1 MELTAS
7 QKVFTRTIQR
17 RLHFYGFKRPK
28 VRKTLTVHEP
38 NRKRRLQWC
47 KSLKCH
53 TIDNYLK
60 SMIFADETQVVIS
73 NENRLYVW
81 RTADEAYRPACVG
94 QHGRNVMLSAMFW
107 GCVTYSGVGILVPIT
122 GNMNSGKYINTL
134 DEFL

>member
-1 MELTAS
+1 
-7 QKVFTRTIQR
+7 
-17 RLHFYGFKRPK
+17 
-28 VRKTLTVHEP
+28 
-38 NRKRRLQWC
+38 
-47 KSLKCH
+47 
-53 TIDNYLK
+53 
-60 SMIFADETQVVIS
+60 MIFADETQVVIS